1 VKEHT
6 VIAETQPVPVF
17 GRDGEPC
24 PACGAPLA
32 GDQRYCLH
40 CGARRP
46 EARLEFLDVLDAD
59 VRVRGT
65 GGAPTVF
72 VPGAQQ
78 AGFAAAPPPRGL
90 NARLQANAGLLALA
104 ALLLLTLLIGLLL
117 GHWATGAQRAPA
129 AAAPAPQ
136 VIRLEG
142 TAGTAAPATT
152 AAGSG
157 GAAGA
162 GAGAAT
168 KGAAATGK
176 SSSATA
182 KAPKGA
188 VSVDKLS
195 SKKAVEQAVKKGEPI
210 TTGSGKLPPTDS
222 KPAGN
227 GTSFQ
232 QIG

>member
-1 VKEHT
+1 
-6 VIAETQPVPVF
+6 VF
-17 GRDGEPC
+17 LP
-24 PACGAPLA
+24 GAP
-32 GDQRYCLH
+32 
-40 CGARRP
+40 
-46 EARLEFLDVLDAD
+46 
-59 VRVRGT
+59 
-65 GGAPTVF
+65 
-72 VPGAQQ
+72 Q

-142 TAGTAAPATT
+142 TAAPATT
-152 AAGSG
+152 GAGSD
-157 GAAGA
+157 GAAAA

-168 KGAAATGK
+168 KGAAAKGR